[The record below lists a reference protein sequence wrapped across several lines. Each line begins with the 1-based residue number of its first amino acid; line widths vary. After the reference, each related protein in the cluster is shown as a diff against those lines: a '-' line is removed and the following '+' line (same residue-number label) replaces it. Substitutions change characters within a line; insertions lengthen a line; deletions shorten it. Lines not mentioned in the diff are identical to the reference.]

1 MDSFELACQ
10 LHTLKQQIQEY
21 VMEEALKEQAKMD
34 ESSAIDARSALL
46 LDPLTDFGARFEAVM
61 TDMAAGNHISQVKP
75 SDPGKYRAP
84 TDNEENDDNPT
95 EEF

>member
-1 MDSFELACQ
+1 
-10 LHTLKQQIQEY
+10 
-21 VMEEALKEQAKMD
+21 
-34 ESSAIDARSALL
+34 L